1 MKELKIL
8 GIVVAV
14 SAILYIG
21 IEPIA
26 HSQMHPSVAPADFSF
41 SDLEKNTKT
50 GDAVRGQETFMMA
63 GCTGCHGL
71 ESQGISAPMDN
82 ATASASFGVVPP
94 DLSTTGYLYEQ
105 NFLAML
111 IKNPAV
117 ALKIEHKFNDT
128 NPHPMSAF
136 YGLGGDID
144 QEIADIVAYLQSVA
158 PESVDGEKAYE
169 DACLRCHSI
178 KYDNKLT
185 PSDKEAL
192 VSYLATLPPDLSMT
206 IRAKGESYLNTF
218 INNPQKHLEGTL
230 MPRVGLTQ
238 DAQEKV
244 IEYMESIGDSKKDE
258 REQTGMYLIIY
269 FAILSV
275 FAVLWKNKIWKEVE

>member
-50 GDAVRGQETFMMA
+50 GDAVRGEQTFMMA

>member
-1 MKELKIL
+1 
-8 GIVVAV
+8 
-14 SAILYIG
+14 
-21 IEPIA
+21 
-26 HSQMHPSVAPADFSF
+26 
-41 SDLEKNTKT
+41 
-50 GDAVRGQETFMMA
+50 
-63 GCTGCHGL
+63 
-71 ESQGISAPMDN
+71 
-82 ATASASFGVVPP
+82 
-94 DLSTTGYLYEQ
+94 
-105 NFLAML
+105 ML

-244 IEYMESIGDSKKDE
+244 IDYMESIGDSKKDE

>member
-8 GIVVAV
+8 GIVVAI
-14 SAILYIG
+14 SAVLYIG

-26 HSQMHPSVAPADFSF
+26 HSQLHPSVAPADFSF

-50 GDAVRGQETFMMA
+50 GDPVTGEQTFMMA

-71 ESQGISAPMDN
+71 ESQGFPAPMDD

-94 DLSTTGYLYEQ
+94 DLSTTGYLYDA

-117 ALKIEHKFNDT
+117 ALKVEHKFNDSH
-128 NPHPMSAF
+128 PHPMSAF

-144 QEIADIVAYLQSVA
+144 QEIADIVVYLQSIA
-158 PESVDGEKAYE
+158 PETVSGEKAYE

-178 KYDNKLT
+178 KYDNKLA
-185 PSDKEAL
+185 PSGKEAL
-192 VSYLATLPPDLSMT
+192 TTYMATLPPDLSMT
-206 IRAKGESYLNTF
+206 IRAKGEKYLTTF
-218 INNPQKHLEGTL
+218 INNPQKHLGGTL

-238 DAQEKV
+238 ESQEKV
-244 IEYMESIGDSKKDE
+244 ISYMQSIGDSKKDE
-258 REQTGMYLIIY
+258 REQTGMYLMIY
-269 FAILSV
+269 FAILSI
-275 FAVLWKNKIWKEVE
+275 FAILWKKKVWREV

>member
-244 IEYMESIGDSKKDE
+244 IDYMESIGDSKKDE

>member
-50 GDAVRGQETFMMA
+50 GDAVRGEQTFMMA

-244 IEYMESIGDSKKDE
+244 IDYMESIGDSKKDE